1 MCFLPQKKI
10 SVFTWSI
17 RPSATYVV
25 SFPTSRS
32 LAHFVT
38 TTPESLLFFKCT
50 ECTLALW
57 PLHWLFC
64 SSHYICTNNSP
75 LRVLIKGYLFRES
88 FPVDV
93 VFNLEHFLTPY
104 PGWFF
109 LVAFTAT
116 SCIDLFVNL
125 LFSPWDCRCL
135 YNEGFV
141 LLVTCCFRSKFD
153 SNAWYLINVY
163 LIFTK

>member
-1 MCFLPQKKI
+1 MFFTTEKNISLYLVYNAQCYLCGILSYQSLPC
-10 SVFTWSI
+10 T
-17 RPSATYVV
+17 
-25 SFPTSRS
+25 
-32 LAHFVT
+32 LVT

-75 LRVLIKGYLFRES
+75 LQVLVKCYLFRES

-109 LVAFTAT
+109 LVAFTTT